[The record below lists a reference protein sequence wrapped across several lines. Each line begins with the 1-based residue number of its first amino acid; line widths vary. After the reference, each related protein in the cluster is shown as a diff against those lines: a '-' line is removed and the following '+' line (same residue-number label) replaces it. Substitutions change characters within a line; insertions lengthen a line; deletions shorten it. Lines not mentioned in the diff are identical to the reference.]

1 MIFGFTPF
9 ELFLLFLLS
18 IIVFVTVKIYLYK
31 KAFNRWVKLKDT
43 GNTLT
48 LVSEDL
54 NQKDTSPEALRRAL
68 ILVFKL
74 ASGVAPLIKSRSPD
88 SWGDMVQSTNELI
101 YNWYLTYP
109 EYKDS
114 DSAHISA
121 VIALNHIPS
130 IEITES
136 LLLQDRRQTE
146 HLISSVPDESHRII
160 LTELL
165 IALT

>member
-1 MIFGFTPF
+1 MPDFSTNMSEWSGGYASAP
-9 ELFLLFLLS
+9 
-18 IIVFVTVKIYLYK
+18 VVN
-31 KAFNRWVKLKDT
+31 KAPRT
-43 GNTLT
+43 
-48 LVSEDL
+48 
-54 NQKDTSPEALRRAL
+54 
-68 ILVFKL
+68 
-74 ASGVAPLIKSRSPD
+74 D

-114 DSAHISA
+114 DYAHISA

-146 HLISSVPDESHRII
+146 HLINSVPDESHRII

>member
-1 MIFGFTPF
+1 MIFDFTPF

-43 GNTLT
+43 GNALP

-146 HLISSVPDESHRII
+146 HLINSVPDESHRII

>member
-43 GNTLT
+43 GNVLT

-54 NQKDTSPEALRRAL
+54 NQKDTSPEDLRRAL

-114 DSAHISA
+114 DYAHISA

-146 HLISSVPDESHRII
+146 HLINSVPDESHRII

>member
-146 HLISSVPDESHRII
+146 HLINSVPDESHRII

>member
-43 GNTLT
+43 GNVLT

-74 ASGVAPLIKSRSPD
+74 ASGVAPLIKIRSPD

-146 HLISSVPDESHRII
+146 HLINSVPDESHRFI
-160 LTELL
+160 LSELL

>member
-43 GNTLT
+43 GNALT

-136 LLLQDRRQTE
+136 LLLQDHRQTE

>member
-43 GNTLT
+43 GNVLT

-146 HLISSVPDESHRII
+146 HLINSVPDESHRII